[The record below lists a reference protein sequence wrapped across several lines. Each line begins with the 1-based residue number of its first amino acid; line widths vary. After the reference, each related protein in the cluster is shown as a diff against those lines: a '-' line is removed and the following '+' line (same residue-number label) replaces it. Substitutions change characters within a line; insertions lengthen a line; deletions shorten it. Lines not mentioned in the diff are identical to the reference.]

1 MAMKW
6 RSRLSF
12 YQRIQLSLIFLVIIP
27 IFLISVISY
36 LIIKEE
42 VTERIT
48 SSNQQLVN
56 IITNDLN
63 KTIDDITFSTVLVAN
78 DSSMYERVN
87 KLREVK
93 KIDTFVVHQNITEIS
108 DFLSLLESK
117 MIGTQSKIF
126 FVNPIGFIINGSE
139 YGKQDRIRKEWD
151 ILRQRVDLYNT
162 RTIQS
167 LGTIKNAEKNANDY
181 FFARVLREKR
191 SNEYI
196 GTMIIR
202 IPSTYFSSLFES
214 IEMGKITLLDQN
226 NEAIAV
232 HQMGSFTA
240 EDIVRTTKTIS
251 RANWTLESE
260 ISQKEITGT
269 ITNVFFLFFVLII
282 ILVLGFFFLSIF
294 MSKQLIKPLKSFEQI
309 VHRFVK
315 GDLSVR
321 FRVKGKDEI
330 SIIGNAFNDML
341 DQIKGLIQ
349 KIEQEQEEK
358 KLIELQTLFAQIRP
372 HFLMNT
378 LNSIKVN
385 LAIEGDEFH
394 SKKMDSLIN
403 LLRSYMRV
411 NVPNSLSKE
420 LQLIHDY
427 LDIMNM
433 RNGTDI
439 EARIDIE
446 EELKDLMVP
455 RLLIQPLIENSIIH
469 GFIDREPGSYITIR
483 AYESE
488 NEIQI
493 SVSDNGKG
501 MTEEEYSKVQA
512 LLNMRSDQVSSSE
525 NVGLVNIAQRLKL
538 TYGQDSFLQATRNEN
553 KGTTFTLHIPKV

>member
-78 DSSMYERVN
+78 DPTMYERVD

-93 KIDTFVVHQNITEIS
+93 KIDTFDIHRNITEIS
-108 DFLSLLESK
+108 GFLSLLESK

-139 YGKQDRIRKEWD
+139 YGKQDRIQKEWE
-151 ILRQRVDLYNT
+151 ILRKRVDLYNT

-167 LGTIKNAEKNANDY
+167 LGTINNEEKNAHDY

-202 IPSTYFSSLFES
+202 IPSTYFSRLFES

-226 NEAIAV
+226 NEVIAM
-232 HQMGSFTA
+232 HQLGSFTG
-240 EDIVRTTKTIS
+240 EDIVTTTETIS
-251 RANWTLESE
+251 RANWALKSE

-294 MSKQLIKPLKSFEQI
+294 MSRQLIKPLKSFGEI

-321 FRVKGKDEI
+321 FRVKGTDEI
-330 SIIGNAFNDML
+330 AIIGNAFNDML

-446 EELKDLMVP
+446 EELKDFMIP

-469 GFIDREPGSYITIR
+469 GFIEREPGSYITIR
-483 AYESE
+483 ASEIE

-512 LLNMRSDQVSSSE
+512 LLNMRSDEISSSE

-538 TYGQDSFLQATRNEN
+538 TYGGDAFLQATRNEN
-553 KGTTFTLHIPKV
+553 KGATFTLHIPKV

>member
-78 DSSMYERVN
+78 DSSMYDRVN

-167 LGTIKNAEKNANDY
+167 LGTIKNAEKNENDY

-226 NEAIAV
+226 NEAIAM
-232 HQMGSFTA
+232 HQMSSFTG

-455 RLLIQPLIENSIIH
+455 RLLIQPLVENSIIH

-501 MTEEEYSKVQA
+501 VTEEEYSKVQA

-538 TYGQDSFLQATRNEN
+538 TYGQGSFLQASRNEN